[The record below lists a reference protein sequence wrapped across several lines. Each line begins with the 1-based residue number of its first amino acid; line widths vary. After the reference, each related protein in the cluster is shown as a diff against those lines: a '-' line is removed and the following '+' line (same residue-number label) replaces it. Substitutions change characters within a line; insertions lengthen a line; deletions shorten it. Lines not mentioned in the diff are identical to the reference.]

1 MATRYRLVYDGAA
14 EEVLAG
20 LPAEEARALR
30 EFLRGLADHPF
41 RTPAQHVRDAA
52 GRLNAVDFF
61 DRVVVTYWA
70 DHAVCELRVAALEFC

>member
-20 LPAEEARALR
+20 LPAEEARTLR

-41 RTPAQHVRDAA
+41 RTPSQQVRD
-52 GRLNAVDFF
+52 AVDFF